1 MTFSQ
6 LIAKVLER
14 ESADLAANP
23 LLGAMMAEMDGN
35 IRSFRRSAAIHMYA
49 GTVDENVAK
58 WEAQAVAA
66 AVKRL
71 HERAIL
77 ERRATFGGR
86 KGRSAAKRLAKMGR

>member
-6 LIAKVLER
+6 LIAKVRER

-35 IRSFRRSAAIHMYA
+35 IRSARRMMATQMYG
-49 GTVDENVAK
+49 GTIEENVSK

-66 AVKRL
+66 AIKRL

-77 ERRATFGGR
+77 ERRAAFGGR